1 MKCCQPDCENEAT
14 VHLTEIVDGQMKKID
29 LCEACAKE
37 QGVTDPQ
44 GFALADL
51 LLGLGVSQEMEQAS
65 ADLECPSCGFS
76 HADFKKSGRL
86 GCSECYLTFVEPMEA
101 MLKQMHKGTQHVGK
115 VPKALRAQLVFSRK
129 HESLATQLQQAIEA
143 ENYEEAAR
151 LRDQMKEL
159 KQEGEQS

>member
-1 MKCCQPDCENEAT
+1 MQCCQPDCENEAT

-29 LCEACAKE
+29 LCEECAKE
-37 QGVTDPQ
+37 QGVTDPK

-51 LLGLGVSQEMEQAS
+51 LLGLGAASEMES
-65 ADLECPSCGFS
+65 GSGELECPACGFAQ
-76 HADFKKSGRL
+76 ADFKKSGRL
-86 GCSECYLTFVEPMEA
+86 GCSDCYATFAEPLEG

-129 HESLATQLQQAIEA
+129 HESLATQLQQAIES

-151 LRDQMKEL
+151 LRDEMKEL